1 MVLELANDIGR
12 SGRRLGGV
20 VSICAGLLSHPSA
33 TLDLETP
40 VLYFTRADRRSSAG
54 EKNLSLVKRTFK
66 DVEVVRGDSKRGED
80 MPQGREEWEGIMRFW
95 GRLLRRQDEG
105 WKGEGEVYEVV
116 R

>member
-1 MVLELANDIGR
+1 MALELASDIGR

-33 TLDLETP
+33 KLDLETP
-40 VLYFTRADRRSSAG
+40 LLYFTRADQRSSAG
-54 EKNLSLVKRTFK
+54 EKVFGMVKRTFK
-66 DVEVVRGDSKRGED
+66 EVEVVRGDSKRGED
-80 MPQGREEWEGIMRFW
+80 MPRGRGEWEGIMRFW
-95 GRLLRRQDEG
+95 GRLLMRPDEG